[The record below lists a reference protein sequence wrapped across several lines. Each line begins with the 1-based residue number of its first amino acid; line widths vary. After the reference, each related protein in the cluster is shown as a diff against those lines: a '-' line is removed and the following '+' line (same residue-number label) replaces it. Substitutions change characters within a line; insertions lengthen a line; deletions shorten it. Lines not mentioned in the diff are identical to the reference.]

1 MFRCCA
7 PYFSLFV
14 LLSLGARAQNSVP
27 QSTPESTS
35 ATANGYDDAAYR
47 KLDQTLSFF
56 RGRSVKEYAIDSAK
70 GIDEASYVSIG
81 GIEQWVTIRGED
93 RNNPVR
99 TVCRCCS
106 GR

>member
-56 RGRSVKEYAIDSAK
+56 RGRRPRSMPLTPRR
-70 GIDEASYVSIG
+70 VSTRAVMFRS
-81 GIEQWVTIRGED
+81 EVLS
-93 RNNPVR
+93 
-99 TVCRCCS
+99 S
-106 GR
+106 G